1 MVNIPMTLGGICK
14 GKRSNCVNVNL
25 EPKLIHDHFSFLLGD
40 LFPRSGPFW
49 SLGDRAK
56 GEEKKFPSAVLRHR
70 GEHDEA
76 NAGMGRHTGE
86 TCKVIS
92 RAVPSHAQCLY
103 ECCLRDGYFPAFW
116 KTTRDVVF
124 LKSSENRDVS
134 QRHLQFR
141 RLGVQLGSSIY
152 DLSQC
157 LGGSDRV

>member
-25 EPKLIHDHFSFLLGD
+25 EPKLIHDHFSSLLGD
-40 LFPRSGPFW
+40 LFPRSEPFW
-49 SLGDRAK
+49 SLGDCAK
-56 GEEKKFPSAVLRHR
+56 GKEKILPLQCCDIEESTMRLMLGWEDILARR
-70 GEHDEA
+70 GKSPR
-76 NAGMGRHTGE
+76 G
-86 TCKVIS
+86 
-92 RAVPSHAQCLY
+92 PSHLMCLY

-116 KTTRDVVF
+116 KTTRDVVS

-134 QRHLQFR
+134 QRHLRFR

-157 LGGSDRV
+157 LASSDRV